1 MIEQSLLNAML
12 QTGLLAITI
21 PVVLIVA
28 WKMYTKRSL
37 VPFFVGIMVFITF
50 SRMLEMIPHAFFL
63 LSNNPISNAIN
74 ANAVLY
80 VIYAALVAALFEET
94 GRYLAFRFVLTK
106 HPNKETAVTYGIGHG
121 GIECILVLGVTYIQY
136 YAYGQLI
143 NSGSMDKMLS
153 AYKDSEQSVNALK
166 QLITNIKG
174 VTQFTCY
181 MADLERIS
189 AIMVQISLS
198 ILVFQAVYV
207 AGRKYMYWIAVIL
220 HFLMDVPAALYQKK
234 LLGLLPTE
242 IILFVYA
249 ILVLA
254 LGIKIYQNLKTGGSP
269 ADEIKKKNQKAFR
282 DIARG
287 NYQSAKEKQKKDETK

>member
-1 MIEQSLLNAML
+1 MIEQNILNAML

-37 VPFFVGIMVFITF
+37 VPFWVGVMVFIAF
-50 SRMLEMIPHAFFL
+50 SRMLEMIPHSLFL
-63 LSNNPISNAIN
+63 LSSNPVSKAIN
-74 ANAVLY
+74 GNVVLY
-80 VIYAALVAALFEET
+80 VIYAATVAALFEET

-143 NSGSMDKMLS
+143 NNGSMDKMLS
-153 AYKDSEQSVNALK
+153 AYKDSSQSVDALN

-174 VTQFTCY
+174 VTQMTCY

-189 AIMVQISLS
+189 AMMVQVALS

-207 AGRKYMYWIAVIL
+207 AGKKYMYWVAVAL
-220 HFLMDVPAALYQKK
+220 HFLMDVPAALYQKGSLK
-234 LLGLLPTE
+234 LLPTE

-249 ILVLA
+249 ALVLA
-254 LGIKIYQNLKTGGSP
+254 LGVKIYQGLKTGGTP
-269 ADEIKKKNQKAFR
+269 ADVQKKKNQKAFSE
-282 DIARG
+282 IANG
-287 NYQSAKEKQKKDETK
+287 NYKSAGAQDHKDDH

>member
-1 MIEQSLLNAML
+1 MIEQNILNAML

-37 VPFFVGIMVFITF
+37 VPFWVGVMVFIAF
-50 SRMLEMIPHAFFL
+50 SRMLEMIPHSLFL
-63 LSNNPISNAIN
+63 LSSNPVSKAIN
-74 ANAVLY
+74 GNVVLY
-80 VIYAALVAALFEET
+80 VIYAATVAALFEET

-143 NSGSMDKMLS
+143 NNGSMDKMLS
-153 AYKDSEQSVNALK
+153 AYKDSSQSVDALN

-174 VTQFTCY
+174 VTKMTCY

-189 AIMVQISLS
+189 AMMVQVALS

-207 AGRKYMYWIAVIL
+207 AGKKYMYWVAVAL
-220 HFLMDVPAALYQKK
+220 HFLMDVPAALYQKGILK
-234 LLGLLPTE
+234 LLPTE

-249 ILVLA
+249 ALVLA
-254 LGIKIYQNLKTGGSP
+254 LGVKIYQGLKTGGTP
-269 ADEIKKKNQKAFR
+269 ADVQKKKNQKAFSE
-282 DIARG
+282 IANG
-287 NYQSAKEKQKKDETK
+287 NYKSAGAQDHKDDH

>member
-1 MIEQSLLNAML
+1 MIEQNILNAML
-12 QTGLLAITI
+12 QTGVLAITI
-21 PVVLIVA
+21 PVVLFVA

-37 VPFFVGIMVFITF
+37 VPFWGGIMVFIAF
-50 SRMLEMIPHAFFL
+50 SRMLEMIPHSLFL
-63 LSNNPISNAIN
+63 LSSNPISKAIN
-74 ANAVLY
+74 GNVVLY
-80 VIYAALVAALFEET
+80 VIYAATVAALFEET

-121 GIECILVLGVTYIQY
+121 GIECVLVLGVTYIQY

-153 AYKDSEQSVNALK
+153 AYKDSSQSVDALN

-174 VTQFTCY
+174 VTKMTCY

-189 AIMVQISLS
+189 AMMVQIALS

-207 AGRKYMYWIAVIL
+207 AGKKYMYWVAVAL
-220 HFLMDVPAALYQKK
+220 HFLMDVPAALYQKGVLK
-234 LLGLLPTE
+234 LLPTE

-249 ILVLA
+249 ALVLA
-254 LGIKIYQNLKTGGSP
+254 LGVKIYQGLKTGGTP
-269 ADEIKKKNQKAFR
+269 ADVQKKKNQKAFSE
-282 DIARG
+282 IANG
-287 NYQSAKEKQKKDETK
+287 NYKSAGAQDHKDDH

>member
-1 MIEQSLLNAML
+1 MIEQNILNAML
-12 QTGLLAITI
+12 QTGVLAITI

-37 VPFFVGIMVFITF
+37 VPFWVGIMVFIAF
-50 SRMLEMIPHAFFL
+50 SRMLEMIPHSLFL
-63 LSNNPISNAIN
+63 LSSNPVSIAIN
-74 ANAVLY
+74 GNVVLY
-80 VIYAALVAALFEET
+80 VIYAATVAALFEET

-121 GIECILVLGVTYIQY
+121 GIECVLVLGVTYIQY

-153 AYKDSEQSVNALK
+153 AYKDSSQSVDALN

-174 VTQFTCY
+174 VTKMTCY

-189 AIMVQISLS
+189 AMMVQIALS

-207 AGRKYMYWIAVIL
+207 AGKKYMYWVAVAL
-220 HFLMDVPAALYQKK
+220 HFLMDVPAALYQKGVLK
-234 LLGLLPTE
+234 LLPTE

-249 ILVLA
+249 ALVLA
-254 LGIKIYQNLKTGGSP
+254 LGVKIYQGLKTGGTP
-269 ADEIKKKNQKAFR
+269 ADVQKKKNQKAFSE
-282 DIARG
+282 IANG
-287 NYQSAKEKQKKDETK
+287 NYKSAGAQDHKDDH